1 MKKFVGL
8 MILSC
13 FVLSLAAA
21 SFAQS
26 QERLGKLEREI
37 SRLESTLTKTKNRT
51 QRLRLQKTIN
61 DYKKEVADLKKE
73 IAVSPAASARA
84 GAPAGP
90 AAPRTLIVKGGLAG
104 GAGLIA
110 AEYLMPMGPINLGGE
125 LGYAI
130 GNNFGLIDV
139 GVKGVYSLG
148 AQFIIGLEVNYA
160 GYSKD
165 VTDVP
170 GLSGTIKSGVGV
182 GLVGGMVMV
191 PWQAQVGY
199 NTIAGL
205 RADAGYRI
213 QL

>member
-13 FVLSLAAA
+13 FVVSLAVA

-26 QERLGKLEREI
+26 QERISKLEREI
-37 SRLESTLTKTKNRT
+37 SKLESTLAKTKNRT

-61 DYKKEVADLKKE
+61 DYKKEVAELKKE
-73 IAVSPAASARA
+73 MSPAAASSMAA
-84 GAPAGP
+84 GPSGP
-90 AAPRTLIVKGGLAG
+90 AAPKTLMVKGGLAG

-110 AEYLMPMGPINLGGE
+110 GEFFMPMGPMNVGGE

-130 GNNFGLIDV
+130 GSNFGIIDA
-139 GVKGVYSLG
+139 GVKATYSLG
-148 AQFIIGLEVNYA
+148 MPFVGLEISYA

-165 VTDVP
+165 VTNVP
-170 GLSGTIKSGVGV
+170 GLSGTIKSGIGL
-182 GLVGGMVMV
+182 GLVGGTNIGPVL
-191 PWQAQVGY
+191 AQVGY
-199 NTIAGL
+199 NTIFGL

-213 QL
+213 KI

>member
-1 MKKFVGL
+1 MKRFTGL

-13 FVLSLAAA
+13 FIVSLAVA
-21 SFAQS
+21 SYAQS
-26 QERLGKLEREI
+26 QERIGKLEREI
-37 SRLESTLTKTKNRT
+37 SKLEVTLAKTKNRT

-73 IAVSPAASARA
+73 VSPAVVPVKA
-84 GAPAGP
+84 
-90 AAPRTLIVKGGLAG
+90 AAPSGPSAPKTLIVKGGLAG

-110 AEYLMPMGPINLGGE
+110 GEYLMPVGPMNVGGE

-130 GNNFGLIDV
+130 GSNFGIIDV

-148 AQFIIGLEVNYA
+148 MPFVGLEVTYA

-165 VTDVP
+165 VKEVP
-170 GLSGTIKSGVGV
+170 GLSGTIKSGIGV
-182 GLVGGMVMV
+182 GLIGGTSFGPWVG
-191 PWQAQVGY
+191 QVGY
-199 NTIAGL
+199 NTILGL

-213 QL
+213 NL

>member
-1 MKKFVGL
+1 MKKIVGL
-8 MILSC
+8 VILSC
-13 FVLSLAAA
+13 FLISLAAA
-21 SFAQS
+21 SFAQDNRAS
-26 QERLGKLEREI
+26 KLEREV
-37 SRLESTLTKTKNRT
+37 SKLETTLAKTKNRT
-51 QRLRLQKTIN
+51 QRLRLQKLIN
-61 DYKKEVADLKKE
+61 DYKKEIVQLKKE
-73 IAVSPAASARA
+73 YSPAA
-84 GAPAGP
+84 APAKAAAPSGP
-90 AAPRTLIVKGGLAG
+90 AAPKTLIVKGGLAG

-110 AEYLMPMGPINLGGE
+110 GELLMPVGPMSVGGE

-130 GNNFGLIDV
+130 GNNFSIIDA

-148 AQFIIGLEVNYA
+148 AQFIGLEVNYA

-165 VTDVP
+165 VKDVP
-170 GLSGTIKSGVGV
+170 LLSGTIKSGVGV
-182 GLVGGMVMV
+182 GLVGGMIMA

>member
-1 MKKFVGL
+1 MKKIVGL
-8 MILSC
+8 VILSC
-13 FVLSLAAA
+13 FLISLTAA
-21 SFAQS
+21 SFAQDD
-26 QERLGKLEREI
+26 RAGKLEREV
-37 SRLESTLTKTKNRT
+37 SKLESTLAKTKNRT

-61 DYKKEVADLKKE
+61 DYKKEIADLKKE
-73 IAVSPAASARA
+73 VSPAAAA
-84 GAPAGP
+84 KAKAPSGP
-90 AAPRTLIVKGGLAG
+90 AAPKTLIIKGGLAG

-110 AEYLMPMGPINLGGE
+110 GELLMPMGPMNVGGE

-130 GNNFGLIDV
+130 GTNFSIIDA

-148 AQFIIGLEVNYA
+148 AQFIGLEVNYA

-165 VTDVP
+165 VKDVP
-170 GLSGTIKSGVGV
+170 LLSGTIKSGVGV
-182 GLVGGMVMV
+182 GLVGGVVMA

-199 NTIAGL
+199 NTIFGL

>member
-1 MKKFVGL
+1 MKKIVGL
-8 MILSC
+8 VILSC
-13 FVLSLAAA
+13 FLISLTAA
-21 SFAQS
+21 SFAQDD
-26 QERLGKLEREI
+26 RAGKLEREV
-37 SRLESTLTKTKNRT
+37 SKLESTLAKTKNRT

-61 DYKKEVADLKKE
+61 DYKKEIADLKKE
-73 IAVSPAASARA
+73 VSPAAAA
-84 GAPAGP
+84 KAKAPSGP
-90 AAPRTLIVKGGLAG
+90 AAPKTLIIKGGLAG

-110 AEYLMPMGPINLGGE
+110 GELLMPMGPMNVGGE

-130 GNNFGLIDV
+130 GTNFSIIDA

-148 AQFIIGLEVNYA
+148 AQFIGLEVNYA

-165 VTDVP
+165 VKDVP
-170 GLSGTIKSGVGV
+170 LLSGTIKSGVGV
-182 GLVGGMVMV
+182 GLVGGVVMA

>member
-1 MKKFVGL
+1 MKKIVGL
-8 MILSC
+8 VILSC
-13 FVLSLAAA
+13 FLFSLAAA
-21 SFAQS
+21 SFAQDD
-26 QERLGKLEREI
+26 RAGKLEREV
-37 SRLESTLTKTKNRT
+37 SKLESTLAKTKNRT

-61 DYKKEVADLKKE
+61 DYKKEIADLKKE
-73 IAVSPAASARA
+73 VSPAAAA
-84 GAPAGP
+84 KAKAPSGP
-90 AAPRTLIVKGGLAG
+90 AAPKTLIVKGGLAG

-110 AEYLMPMGPINLGGE
+110 GELLMPVGPMNVGGE

-130 GNNFGLIDV
+130 GTNFSIIDA

-148 AQFIIGLEVNYA
+148 AQFIGLEVNYA

-165 VTDVP
+165 VKEVP

-182 GLVGGMVMV
+182 GLVGGVVMA

>member
-1 MKKFVGL
+1 MKKIVGL
-8 MILSC
+8 VILSC
-13 FVLSLAAA
+13 FLFSLAAA
-21 SFAQS
+21 SFAQDD
-26 QERLGKLEREI
+26 RAGKLEREV
-37 SRLESTLTKTKNRT
+37 SKLETTLAKTKNRT

-61 DYKKEVADLKKE
+61 DYKKEIADLKKE
-73 IAVSPAASARA
+73 VSPAAAA
-84 GAPAGP
+84 KAKAPSGP
-90 AAPRTLIVKGGLAG
+90 AAPKTLIVKGGLAG

-110 AEYLMPMGPINLGGE
+110 GELLMPVGPMNVGGE
-125 LGYAI
+125 LGYAV
-130 GNNFGLIDV
+130 GNSFSIIDA

-148 AQFIIGLEVNYA
+148 AQFIGLEVNYA

-165 VTDVP
+165 VKEVP

-182 GLVGGMVMV
+182 GLVGGVVMA